1 MVKKILI
8 VTLVMALGASF
19 LFAESLTGRDI
30 VKEGSFTTINGT
42 LKYEDTEWY
51 LLAEG
56 GPYQLHFG
64 NKSYLSSTG
73 IELEGGKNCKVDG
86 IASGKEVVVV
96 RATMEGK
103 SYSFRDENGVPLWA
117 GNGNQRDR
125 GGYADRNSTRNEY
138 GNRNGQS
145 DGKGRS

>member
-1 MVKKILI
+1 MLKKILI
-8 VTLVMALGASF
+8 VTLVMALGASV
-19 LFAESLTGRDI
+19 LFAESFTGRNI

-42 LKYEDTEWY
+42 LRYDGVEWY
-51 LLAEG
+51 LTTDDG
-56 GPYQLHFG
+56 TYQLHFG

-73 IELEGGKNCKVDG
+73 IELEAGKNCEVDG

-96 RATMEGK
+96 SATMNGK

-125 GGYADRNSTRNEY
+125 GGYGDRNSSRNEY
-138 GNRNGQS
+138 GNRNGQPN
-145 DGKGRS
+145 GKGRS